1 MTAETGQTRRD
12 YSEQILSGE
21 GDNDYT
27 RYMRTDTLLSLQRRP
42 NEVVH
47 RDELLFQVVHQSTE
61 LWLKL
66 ACSELATATESI
78 RARELDTAIALIN
91 RASLGIVLVTE
102 QLEMMH
108 HLSPWDFQTIR
119 TILGH
124 GSGADSPGWRS
135 VQRQGRRL
143 GIAYLELVAAENI
156 DLAELYRTKAH
167 SAEHRLAEAMIEWD
181 ERVSL
186 WRVRHYK
193 MLTRVI
199 GNQVIGTQGTQT
211 DVLAKLIEYKF
222 FPELWKLR
230 TELTETGPM
239 GQYHLGNPS

>member
-1 MTAETGQTRRD
+1 VTREQVLRD
-12 YSEQILSGE
+12 YSEQILD
-21 GDNDYT
+21 GDGADDYA

-42 NEVVH
+42 EEVVH

-66 ACSELATATESI
+66 GCSELGEAVRRI
-78 RARELDTAIALIN
+78 QDDELDHAVELLR
-91 RASLGIVLVTE
+91 RATLGIELVTH
-102 QLEMMH
+102 QLEMMR

-119 TILGH
+119 TVLGH

-135 VQRQGRRL
+135 IQKHGR
-143 GIAYLELVAAENI
+143 GLERAFAALVRERRI
-156 DLAELYRTKAH
+156 DIAELYRSRQH

-193 MLTRVI
+193 TATRVI
-199 GNQVIGTQGTQT
+199 GNQVVGTQGTPVE
-211 DVLAKLIEYKF
+211 VLAKLIEYKF
-222 FPELWKLR
+222 FPELWKVR
-230 TELTETGPM
+230 TELTDTGPM
-239 GQYHLGNPS
+239 GQYHLVSKS